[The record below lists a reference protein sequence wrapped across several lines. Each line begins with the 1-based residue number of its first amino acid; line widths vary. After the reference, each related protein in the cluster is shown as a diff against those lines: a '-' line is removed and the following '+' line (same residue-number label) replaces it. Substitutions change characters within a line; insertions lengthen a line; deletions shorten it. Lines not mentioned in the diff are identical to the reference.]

1 MSGAQ
6 ERLDMPASPG
16 LHHVTAIC
24 CDAQRT
30 RDFYERVLGLRLV
43 KRTVNFDDPGT
54 WHLYFGDET
63 GGPGS
68 VLTFF
73 EWPTAE
79 PGKPGAGQAVALSL
93 AIPKGAAHEWV
104 RRLTEEDVY
113 VAIAPG
119 ADDAVAFHD
128 PDGLALE
135 LIEQDWAETLPG
147 YVTGFIGEE
156 QAIRGLAVVTLLVED
171 CDATASVLEEAL
183 GWREC
188 ARASHG
194 GFLRL
199 RFQAPGAAGPGRL
212 IDVLKAPEAP
222 PAEEGVG
229 SIHHIAFRAKDDAA
243 QAAMG
248 AAFRKQ
254 GLKPTEQRDRN
265 YFRSIYAREPSGV
278 LFEVAT
284 DGPGFLVDE
293 TAQALG
299 SSLRLPAKLEAH
311 RAEIEAA
318 LPPLT

>member
-1 MSGAQ
+1 
-6 ERLDMPASPG
+6 MPASPG

-24 CDAQRT
+24 SDAQRT

-79 PGKPGAGQAVALSL
+79 AGKPGAGQAVALSL
-93 AIPKGAAHEWV
+93 AIPKGAAHGWV
-104 RRLTEEDVY
+104 QRLTEEDIF

-119 ADDAVAFHD
+119 ADDALTFFD

-147 YVTGFIGEE
+147 YVTGYVGEE
-156 QAIRGLAVVTLLVED
+156 QAIRGLAVVTLLVDD

-188 ARASHG
+188 ARASHD

-199 RFQAPGAAGPGRL
+199 RFQAPGEAGPGRL
-212 IDVLKAPEAP
+212 IDVLKAPEAA
-222 PAEEGVG
+222 PAEEGAG

-293 TAQALG
+293 KAETLG

>member
-1 MSGAQ
+1 
-6 ERLDMPASPG
+6 MPTSPG

-24 CDAQRT
+24 SDAPRT

-79 PGKPGAGQAVALSL
+79 AGKPGAGQAVALSL
-93 AIPKGAAHEWV
+93 AIPKGAAHGWV
-104 RRLTEEDVY
+104 QRLTEEDIF

-119 ADDAVAFHD
+119 ADDALTFFD

-147 YVTGFIGEE
+147 HVTAYIGEE

-171 CDATASVLEEAL
+171 CDATASVLEDAL

-199 RFQAPGAAGPGRL
+199 RFQAPGEAGPGRL
-212 IDVLKAPEAP
+212 IDVLKAPEA
-222 PAEEGVG
+222 
-229 SIHHIAFRAKDDAA
+229 AFRLSCIRLCRPISHQSTKVSKTKPKIRPKDATISERLAGLVSESPPCAIKSPDTSPINTTLQIVCKMISAETF
-243 QAAMG
+243 QISG
-248 AAFRKQ
+248 A
-254 GLKPTEQRDRN
+254 LKTFVFTICIALLLGAVTQR
-265 YFRSIYAREPSGV
+265 
-278 LFEVAT
+278 
-284 DGPGFLVDE
+284 
-293 TAQALG
+293 
-299 SSLRLPAKLEAH
+299 H
-311 RAEIEAA
+311 
-318 LPPLT
+318 

>member
-1 MSGAQ
+1 
-6 ERLDMPASPG
+6 MPASPG

-24 CDAQRT
+24 SDAQRT

-63 GGPGS
+63 GAPGT

-73 EWPTAE
+73 EWPSAE

-104 RRLTEEDVY
+104 RRLTEEDIF

-119 ADDAVAFHD
+119 ADDAVTFYD

-147 YVTGFIGEE
+147 YTTAFIGEE

-171 CDATASVLEEAL
+171 CDATASVLEEVL
-183 GWREC
+183 GWGEC

-199 RFQAPGAAGPGRL
+199 RFKAPGAAGPGRL

-222 PAEEGVG
+222 PAEEGAG

-248 AAFRKQ
+248 AALRKA
-254 GLKPTEQRDRN
+254 GLKPTEQRDRS

-284 DGPGFLVDE
+284 DGPGFMVDE
-293 TAQALG
+293 TVETLG
-299 SSLRLPAKLEAH
+299 SSLRLPARLEAH

>member
-1 MSGAQ
+1 
-6 ERLDMPASPG
+6 MPASPG

-24 CDAQRT
+24 ADAQRT

-43 KRTVNFDDPGT
+43 KRTVNFDNPGT

-93 AIPKGAAHEWV
+93 ALPKGAAHGWV
-104 RRLTEEDVY
+104 QRLTEEDID

-119 ADDAVAFHD
+119 ADDALTFFD

-147 YVTGFIGEE
+147 HVTDYVGEE
-156 QAIRGLAVVTLLVED
+156 QAIRGLAVVTLLVDD

-199 RFQAPGAAGPGRL
+199 RFQAPGEAGPGRL

-222 PAEEGVG
+222 PAEEGAG
-229 SIHHIAFRAKDDAA
+229 SIHHIAFRARDEAA

-248 AAFRKQ
+248 AAMRKL

-293 TAQALG
+293 TAEALG

>member
-1 MSGAQ
+1 
-6 ERLDMPASPG
+6 MPTSPG

-24 CDAQRT
+24 SDAQRT

-104 RRLTEEDVY
+104 RRLTEEDIY

-171 CDATASVLEEAL
+171 CDATASVLEDAL

-199 RFQAPGAAGPGRL
+199 RFQAPGEAGPGRL

-222 PAEEGVG
+222 PAEEGAG
-229 SIHHIAFRAKDDAA
+229 SIHHIAFRATDDAA

-248 AAFRKQ
+248 AAMRKQ

>member
-1 MSGAQ
+1 
-6 ERLDMPASPG
+6 MPASPG

-24 CDAQRT
+24 SDAQRT

-79 PGKPGAGQAVALSL
+79 AGKPGAGQDVALSL
-93 AIPKGAAHEWV
+93 AIPKGAAHGWV
-104 RRLTEEDVY
+104 QRLTEEDIF

-119 ADDAVAFHD
+119 AYDALTFFD

-135 LIEQDWAETLPG
+135 LIEQDWAENIPG
-147 YVTGFIGEE
+147 YVTAYIGEE
-156 QAIRGLAVVTLLVED
+156 QAIRGLAVVTLLVDD

-183 GWREC
+183 GWCEC

-199 RFQAPGAAGPGRL
+199 RFQAPGEAGPGRL
-212 IDVLKAPEAP
+212 IDVLKAPEAA

-229 SIHHIAFRAKDDAA
+229 SIHHIAFRAVDDAA

-248 AAFRKQ
+248 AAFRKL

-293 TAQALG
+293 TAEALG
-299 SSLRLPAKLEAH
+299 SSLRLPAKLKAH

>member
-1 MSGAQ
+1 
-6 ERLDMPASPG
+6 MPASPG

-24 CDAQRT
+24 SDAPRT

-93 AIPKGAAHEWV
+93 AIPKGAAHGWV
-104 RRLTEEDVY
+104 QRLTEEDIY

-119 ADDAVAFHD
+119 ADDAVTFYD

-135 LIEQDWAETLPG
+135 LIEQDWAEALPG
-147 YVTGFIGEE
+147 HVTAFIGEE
-156 QAIRGLAVVTLLVED
+156 QAIRGLAIVTLLVED
-171 CDATASVLEEAL
+171 CDTTASVLEEAL

-199 RFQAPGAAGPGRL
+199 RFQAAGEAGPGRL

-222 PAEEGVG
+222 PAEEGAG
-229 SIHHIAFRAKDDAA
+229 SIHHIAFRARDDAA

-248 AAFRKQ
+248 AAMRKQ

-293 TAQALG
+293 KAETLG

>member
-1 MSGAQ
+1 M
-6 ERLDMPASPG
+6 
-16 LHHVTAIC
+16 
-24 CDAQRT
+24 
-30 RDFYERVLGLRLV
+30 
-43 KRTVNFDDPGT
+43 
-54 WHLYFGDET
+54 
-63 GGPGS
+63 
-68 VLTFF
+68 
-73 EWPTAE
+73 
-79 PGKPGAGQAVALSL
+79 ALSL
-93 AIPKGAAHEWV
+93 AIPKGAAHGWV
-104 RRLTEEDVY
+104 QRLAEEDIF

-119 ADDAVAFHD
+119 ADDALTFFD

-147 YVTGFIGEE
+147 YVTGYVGEE
-156 QAIRGLAVVTLLVED
+156 QAIRGLAVVTLLVDD

-199 RFQAPGAAGPGRL
+199 RFQAPGEAGPGRL
-212 IDVLKAPEAP
+212 IDVLKAPEAA

-229 SIHHIAFRAKDDAA
+229 SIHHIAFRAVDDAA

-248 AAFRKQ
+248 AAFRKL

-293 TAQALG
+293 KAETLG

>member
-1 MSGAQ
+1 
-6 ERLDMPASPG
+6 MPASPG

-43 KRTVNFDDPGT
+43 KRTVNFDDPGS
-54 WHLYFGDET
+54 WHLYFGDEI

-79 PGKPGAGQAVALSL
+79 PGKPGAGQAVALSF
-93 AIPKGAAHEWV
+93 AIPKGAAHGWV

-119 ADDAVAFHD
+119 ADDAVTFYD

-147 YVTGFIGEE
+147 YTTAFVGEE
-156 QAIRGLAVVTLLVED
+156 QAIRGLAVVTLLVDD
-171 CDATASVLEEAL
+171 CDATASVLEDAL

-199 RFQAPGAAGPGRL
+199 RFCAPGEAGPGRL

-222 PAEEGVG
+222 PAEEGAG
-229 SIHHIAFRAKDDAA
+229 SIHHIAFRAADDAA

-248 AAFRKQ
+248 AALRKA
-254 GLKPTEQRDRN
+254 GLKPTEQRDRT

-293 TAQALG
+293 TLDALG
-299 SSLRLPAKLEAH
+299 ASLRLPAQLEDH
-311 RAEIEAA
+311 RATIEAA

>member
-1 MSGAQ
+1 
-6 ERLDMPASPG
+6 MPASPG

-24 CDAQRT
+24 SDAPRT

-93 AIPKGAAHEWV
+93 AIPKGAAHGWV
-104 RRLTEEDVY
+104 QRLTEEDIY

-119 ADDAVAFHD
+119 ADDAVTFYD

-135 LIEQDWAETLPG
+135 LIEQDWAEALPG
-147 YVTGFIGEE
+147 HVTAFIGEE
-156 QAIRGLAVVTLLVED
+156 QAIRGLAIVTLLVED

-199 RFQAPGAAGPGRL
+199 RFQAPGEAGPGRL
-212 IDVLKAPEAP
+212 IDVLKAPEAA

-248 AAFRKQ
+248 AAMRKQ

-293 TAQALG
+293 TAEALG
-299 SSLRLPAKLEAH
+299 SSLRLPAKLESH

>member
-1 MSGAQ
+1 
-6 ERLDMPASPG
+6 MPASPG

-24 CDAQRT
+24 ADAQRT

-43 KRTVNFDDPGT
+43 KRTVNFDNPGT

-93 AIPKGAAHEWV
+93 AIPKGAAHGWV
-104 RRLTEEDVY
+104 QRLTEEDID

-119 ADDAVAFHD
+119 ADDALTFFD

-147 YVTGFIGEE
+147 HVTDYVGEE
-156 QAIRGLAVVTLLVED
+156 QAIRGLAVVTLLVDD

-199 RFQAPGAAGPGRL
+199 RFQAPGEAGPGRL

-222 PAEEGVG
+222 PAEEGAG
-229 SIHHIAFRAKDDAA
+229 SIHHIAFRARDEAA

-248 AAFRKQ
+248 AAMRKL

-293 TAQALG
+293 KAETLG

>member
-1 MSGAQ
+1 
-6 ERLDMPASPG
+6 MPTSPG

-24 CDAQRT
+24 SDAPRT

-43 KRTVNFDDPGT
+43 KSTVNFDDPGT

-93 AIPKGAAHEWV
+93 AIPKGAAHGWV
-104 RRLTEEDVY
+104 QRLTEEDVF

-119 ADDAVAFHD
+119 ADDALTFYD

-199 RFQAPGAAGPGRL
+199 RFQAPGEAGPGRL

-248 AAFRKQ
+248 ASMRKQ

-284 DGPGFLVDE
+284 DGPGFAVDE
-293 TAQALG
+293 TPLTLG

>member
-1 MSGAQ
+1 
-6 ERLDMPASPG
+6 MPASPG

-24 CDAQRT
+24 SDAQRT

-93 AIPKGAAHEWV
+93 AIPKGAAHGWV
-104 RRLTEEDVY
+104 QRLTEEDVY

-135 LIEQDWAETLPG
+135 LIEQEWAETLPG

-171 CDATASVLEEAL
+171 CDATASVLEDAL

-199 RFQAPGAAGPGRL
+199 RFQAPGEAGPGRL

-248 AAFRKQ
+248 AAMRKQ

-293 TAQALG
+293 KMETLG

>member
-1 MSGAQ
+1 
-6 ERLDMPASPG
+6 MPVSPG

-24 CDAQRT
+24 SDAQRT

-63 GGPGS
+63 GEPGS

-79 PGKPGAGQAVALSL
+79 PGKPCAGQAVALSL

-119 ADDAVAFHD
+119 ADDALTFHD

-147 YVTGFIGEE
+147 HVTAYIGEE
-156 QAIRGLAVVTLLVED
+156 QAIRGLAVVTLLVKD
-171 CDATASVLEEAL
+171 CDATATVLEDAL

-199 RFQAPGAAGPGRL
+199 RFSAPGEAGPGRL

-222 PAEEGVG
+222 PAQEGAG
-229 SIHHIAFRAKDDAA
+229 SVHHIAFRASDDKA
-243 QAAMG
+243 QAAM
-248 AAFRKQ
+248 ASALRKA
-254 GLKPTEQRDRN
+254 GLKPTEQRDRT

-278 LFEVAT
+278 LLEVAT

-293 TAQALG
+293 QVDALG
-299 SSLRLPAKLEAH
+299 LSLRLPTRLEAH
-311 RAEIEAA
+311 RSEIEAS
-318 LPPLT
+318 LPPLI

>member
-1 MSGAQ
+1 
-6 ERLDMPASPG
+6 MPNSPG

-24 CDAQRT
+24 SDAPRT

-79 PGKPGAGQAVALSL
+79 PGKPGAGQAVALS
-93 AIPKGAAHEWV
+93 V

-147 YVTGFIGEE
+147 YVTAFIGEE

-183 GWREC
+183 GWRET

-199 RFQAPGAAGPGRL
+199 RFEAPGAAGPGRL

-222 PAEEGVG
+222 PAEEGAG
-229 SIHHIAFRAKDDAA
+229 SIHHIAFRARDDAA
-243 QAAMG
+243 QAAIG
-248 AAFRKQ
+248 AAMSKK

-299 SSLRLPAKLEAH
+299 SSLRLPTKLESH
-311 RAEIEAA
+311 RAKIEAA

>member
-1 MSGAQ
+1 
-6 ERLDMPASPG
+6 MPASPG

-73 EWPTAE
+73 EWPSAE

-104 RRLTEEDVY
+104 RRLTEEDIY

-119 ADDAVAFHD
+119 ADDAVTFHD

-147 YVTGFIGEE
+147 YVTAYIGEE

-199 RFQAPGAAGPGRL
+199 RFQAPGEAGPGRL

-222 PAEEGVG
+222 PAEEGAG
-229 SIHHIAFRAKDDAA
+229 SIHHIAFRARDDAA
-243 QAAMG
+243 QTAMG
-248 AAFRKQ
+248 AAMRKQ

-293 TAQALG
+293 KAETLG
-299 SSLRLPAKLEAH
+299 SSLRLPARLEAH

>member
-1 MSGAQ
+1 
-6 ERLDMPASPG
+6 MPASPG

-24 CDAQRT
+24 SDAART

-43 KRTVNFDDPGT
+43 KRRVNFDDPGT

-79 PGKPGAGQAVALSL
+79 PGRPGAGQAVALSL
-93 AIPKGAAHEWV
+93 AIPKGAAHGWV
-104 RRLTEEDVY
+104 QRLTEEDIF

-119 ADDAVAFHD
+119 ADDALTFFD

-147 YVTGFIGEE
+147 YVTGYIGEE
-156 QAIRGLAVVTLLVED
+156 QAIRGLAVVTLLVDD

-199 RFQAPGAAGPGRL
+199 RFQAPGEAGPGRL
-212 IDVLKAPEAP
+212 IDVLKAPEAA
-222 PAEEGVG
+222 PAEEGAG
-229 SIHHIAFRAKDDAA
+229 SIHHIAFRAKDDAT

-265 YFRSIYAREPSGV
+265 YFRSIYTREPSGV
-278 LFEVAT
+278 LYEVAT

-293 TAQALG
+293 TAEALG
-299 SSLRLPAKLEAH
+299 SSLRLPAKLESH